1 MWHPRVFSISLKAVN
16 SGHTRWGA
24 NHVLCEYPELVDERH
39 SAFSSSL
46 ADSRDSA
53 IAFQNGVCFHEMD
66 QLGMGTTI
74 SPSPLYHGDVGA
86 RRAVRGYTQ
95 FTLRSW
101 STAREKIDKYY
112 LGLSSVKIFLK
123 TFDNSSYAGDNSIDL
138 ISHPHFVKPVT
149 LSPLARAQRS
159 HLPVSRMYNSPLWS
173 GVLETVTDITKFV
186 QVDRATQDIYE
197 EAGLGGSA
205 DVFSGTYINQG
216 GNVTKVAI
224 KCIRP
229 FRHDTGKSDNIQ
241 IDRIQKVLDGGVNI
255 IELIGIMNGI
265 GPLPAFVC
273 ELCPWNLQD
282 VSHLGQLIQPLAS
295 GEMTVVLQLVFRKE
309 NATTSTYQNGTDLKM
324 TDTLRGLSYMHDFE
338 TGPIAHGDIK
348 LVGQYTIE
356 TALICDFG
364 RSTQP
369 HDGPNEVIVSG
380 SSPFAGTVR
389 YMSPELFVPELAR
402 PSPAADMWAY
412 GCIALEI
419 LCRLQPYHGVSSDIL
434 ISKLIRGGHP
444 PSSRPHG
451 PRGSLINDTLWNV
464 LSSCWA
470 AQDWRP
476 TAQLF
481 LEKLTLM
488 LQSGEIPS
496 SPIPMDVFSGFDS
509 ESIPSWPS
517 EIKDFDGKLE
527 FLIQVSTSLRATV
540 WAANLQNGKDVA
552 IKVPRLG
559 VRHRN
564 IIDLLGI
571 TSEFSPHEGIVFE
584 SCFRWNLVTVIISVH
599 LFKAPPKSETPS
611 QYVKEN
617 PVIQEEYTLRKGPME
632 NISIDSDGTAKIS
645 LFSFGRVLA
654 TLPSG
659 VGATASIGLVLSPRW
674 MSPEL
679 LVTDQQPT
687 TESDMWAVGCICYW
701 ILTGMKPYATF
712 SRDDFA
718 GVESIGGRP
727 PATLASVYH
736 RYTWITNGIWSAIA
750 GCWKHDPLFRTSARD
765 FLDLLKSL
773 EGRKIPW
780 LPTNV
785 IDFAGK
791 IRADSSQYQQNNT
804 SLVDKIQYSATL
816 TMARATYTPKW
827 YSKTLPIRIKR
838 GHGSNDAEEEA
849 LISTIQHEI
858 TLMAGLKHP
867 CIHQLLGVDSSPTH
881 IYKPD
886 MVFEACGHI
895 VLHQVGDLM
904 ATDVRVLTINQLLN
918 QEQIGLRRS
927 ARIVNV
933 ASALVYLH
941 EHADGPIAHG
951 DIKPENIYVL
961 PNGSAKLANFTCSFQ
976 YISGQA
982 SSSGHLS
989 STITISERSSLYCAP
1004 EYYNRGSGNERIFP
1018 TFFGDIWSFGTVT
1031 LMRYPQQLFSR
1042 HFRYIGL
1049 DHYVSHLFNS
1059 KASLDLRQVAPD
1071 CDTTV
1076 RLLLSSILQIEPQ
1089 SRPTAST
1096 LLGEVSKL
1104 SP

>member
-1 MWHPRVFSISLKAVN
+1 
-16 SGHTRWGA
+16 
-24 NHVLCEYPELVDERH
+24 
-39 SAFSSSL
+39 
-46 ADSRDSA
+46 
-53 IAFQNGVCFHEMD
+53 
-66 QLGMGTTI
+66 
-74 SPSPLYHGDVGA
+74 
-86 RRAVRGYTQ
+86 
-95 FTLRSW
+95 
-101 STAREKIDKYY
+101 
-112 LGLSSVKIFLK
+112 
-123 TFDNSSYAGDNSIDL
+123 
-138 ISHPHFVKPVT
+138 
-149 LSPLARAQRS
+149 
-159 HLPVSRMYNSPLWS
+159 MYNSPLWS

-241 IDRIQKVLDGGVNI
+241 IDRIQKKLLREFEIWRKLSGGVNI

-348 LVGQYTIE
+348 LSNILVTPNE

-412 GCIALEI
+412 GCIALEVKRVAMYGAYSHAEFE
-419 LCRLQPYHGVSSDIL
+419 LSADTL
-434 ISKLIRGGHP
+434 GGHP

-552 IKVPRLG
+552 IKVPRLNASIQNKARHDQLRYVVRKVISSRLG

-617 PVIQEEYTLRKGPME
+617 PVIQEEYTLRKGPMVNTYSLMCDILEGLRYMHSFPIPIPQGDLIPE

-804 SLVDKIQYSATL
+804 AEDHSFIWKNFDLKNPEVITEVRIK
-816 TMARATYTPKW
+816 MALYEATYTPKW

-927 ARIVNV
+927 ARILVDV

-1031 LMRYPQQLFSR
+1031 LS
-1042 HFRYIGL
+1042 
-1049 DHYVSHLFNS
+1049 
-1059 KASLDLRQVAPD
+1059 
-1071 CDTTV
+1071 V
-1076 RLLLSSILQIEPQ
+1076 RLS
-1089 SRPTAST
+1089 
-1096 LLGEVSKL
+1096 
-1104 SP
+1104 

>member
-1 MWHPRVFSISLKAVN
+1 M
-16 SGHTRWGA
+16 
-24 NHVLCEYPELVDERH
+24 
-39 SAFSSSL
+39 
-46 ADSRDSA
+46 
-53 IAFQNGVCFHEMD
+53 
-66 QLGMGTTI
+66 
-74 SPSPLYHGDVGA
+74 
-86 RRAVRGYTQ
+86 
-95 FTLRSW
+95 
-101 STAREKIDKYY
+101 
-112 LGLSSVKIFLK
+112 
-123 TFDNSSYAGDNSIDL
+123 
-138 ISHPHFVKPVT
+138 
-149 LSPLARAQRS
+149 
-159 HLPVSRMYNSPLWS
+159 SRMYNSPLWS

-241 IDRIQKVLDGGVNI
+241 IDRIQKKLLREFEIWRKLSGGVNI

-282 VSHLGQLIQPLAS
+282 
-295 GEMTVVLQLVFRKE
+295 
-309 NATTSTYQNGTDLKM
+309 M

-412 GCIALEI
+412 GCIALEVKRVAMYGAYTHAEFE
-419 LCRLQPYHGVSSDIL
+419 LSADTL
-434 ISKLIRGGHP
+434 GGHP

-552 IKVPRLG
+552 IKVPRLNASIQNKARHDQLRYVVRKVVSSRLG

-679 LVTDQQPT
+679 LITDQQPT

-804 SLVDKIQYSATL
+804 AEDHSFIWKNFDLKNPEVITEVRIK
-816 TMARATYTPKW
+816 MALYEATYTPKW

-886 MVFEACGHI
+886 MVFEACEHI

-918 QEQIGLRRS
+918 QEQIGFRRS
-927 ARIVNV
+927 ARILVDV

-951 DIKPENIYVL
+951 DIKP
-961 PNGSAKLANFTCSFQ
+961 

-1004 EYYNRGSGNERIFP
+1004 EYYNRGSGNEQIFP

-1031 LMRYPQQLFSR
+1031 LSVRLS

-1049 DHYVSHLFNS
+1049 DYYVSHLFNS

-1076 RLLLSSILQIEPQ
+1076 RLLLSSILRIEPQ

>member
-1 MWHPRVFSISLKAVN
+1 
-16 SGHTRWGA
+16 
-24 NHVLCEYPELVDERH
+24 
-39 SAFSSSL
+39 
-46 ADSRDSA
+46 
-53 IAFQNGVCFHEMD
+53 
-66 QLGMGTTI
+66 
-74 SPSPLYHGDVGA
+74 
-86 RRAVRGYTQ
+86 
-95 FTLRSW
+95 
-101 STAREKIDKYY
+101 
-112 LGLSSVKIFLK
+112 
-123 TFDNSSYAGDNSIDL
+123 
-138 ISHPHFVKPVT
+138 
-149 LSPLARAQRS
+149 
-159 HLPVSRMYNSPLWS
+159 MYNSPLWS

-241 IDRIQKVLDGGVNI
+241 IDRIQKKLLREFEIWRKLSGGVNI

-282 VSHLGQLIQPLAS
+282 YL
-295 GEMTVVLQLVFRKE
+295 ERK
-309 NATTSTYQNGTDLKM
+309 TPPPRHTKMM

-348 LVGQYTIE
+348 LSNILVTPNE

-552 IKVPRLG
+552 IKVPRLNASIQNKARHDQLRYVVRKVISSRLG

-617 PVIQEEYTLRKGPME
+617 PVIQEEYTLRKGPMVNTYSLMCDILEGLRYMHSFPIPIPQGDLIPE

-804 SLVDKIQYSATL
+804 AEDHSFIWKNFDLKNPEVITEVRIK
-816 TMARATYTPKW
+816 MALYEATYTPKW

-927 ARIVNV
+927 ARILVDV

-951 DIKPENIYVL
+951 DIKP
-961 PNGSAKLANFTCSFQ
+961 

-1031 LMRYPQQLFSR
+1031 LSLFSR